1 MKIFSATQLRAW
13 DQYTIINEP
22 VSSIDLMER
31 ASRACANRILDITDP
46 QAGFIIFSGP
56 GNNGGDGFAIARIL
70 SEYDRDVRIFHVNS
84 PTLSK
89 DCKTNRERWENL
101 GFPVSDI
108 TKEDQFHDTF
118 KKGKVIIDAI
128 FGTGQTRPL
137 EGIFAAACNAIN
149 SSGLPVIAIDLPSG
163 IFCDESSAH
172 LPHIRANHTLSLQA
186 AKLCF
191 FLPENHDA
199 FGHVEII
206 DIGLNREYYDS
217 TEAIFNSIDSQEVRA
232 IVKPRDEYAHKG
244 KFGRALLIAGSRGMM
259 GAAVLAAKAC
269 LRSGVGKLYCAIPS
283 DGLTI
288 FQQALP
294 EAICITDR
302 DPGILTTLPP
312 DPGQYQAIGAG
323 PGIGKTPGTRAMIR
337 DLLQAGTKIMVL
349 DADALNIIAEDQ
361 LMDTVPE
368 NTVITPHVAEFTRLF
383 GTSINDF
390 ERARLAISKAREY
403 KIFIILKG
411 RHTLVAT
418 PEGNGFF
425 NLTGNPGMAKGGS
438 GDVLT
443 GMISG
448 LAAQSYPP
456 EEACKL
462 AVFLHGLAGD
472 LARDRYS
479 EHAMLASDI
488 IEEIGPAFKKLV

>member
-1 MKIFSATQLRAW
+1 MKIFSATQLRTW

-31 ASRACANRILDITDP
+31 ASRACANRILEITDP

-56 GNNGGDGFAIARIL
+56 GNNGGDGFAIAKIL
-70 SEYDRDVRIFHVNS
+70 SEYDRDVRIFHFNS

-101 GFPVSDI
+101 GFPVADI
-108 TKEDQFHDTF
+108 SGEGQFPGTF
-118 KKGKVIIDAI
+118 EMGKVIIDAI

-137 EGIFAAACNAIN
+137 EGIYASACQAIN
-149 SSGLPVIAIDLPSG
+149 SAGLPVIAIDIPSG

-191 FLPENHDA
+191 FFPENHDA

-206 DIGLNREYYDS
+206 DIGLSREYYDS
-217 TEAIFNSIDSQEVRA
+217 TEAIFSSIDIKEVKA

-244 KFGRALLIAGSRGMM
+244 NFGKALLLAGSMGMM
-259 GAAVLAAKAC
+259 GAAILAAKAC
-269 LRSGVGKLYCAIPS
+269 LRSGVGKLFSATPS

-294 EAICITDR
+294 EAICITDK
-302 DPGILTTLPP
+302 DPGILTSLPP

-323 PGIGKTPGTRAMIR
+323 PGIGNAPGTRTMIR
-337 DLLQAGTKIMVL
+337 QVLAAGTKALVL
-349 DADALNIIAEDQ
+349 DADALNIVAEDQ
-361 LMDTVPE
+361 LLDAVPE
-368 NTVITPHVAEFTRLF
+368 NTVITPHIAEFTRLF

-418 PEGNGFF
+418 PDGKGFF

-443 GMISG
+443 GIITG

-456 EEACKL
+456 EDACKI
-462 AVFLHGLAGD
+462 AVFLHGMAGD

>member
-31 ASRACANRILDITDP
+31 ASRACAKRILEITDP

-70 SEYDRDVRIFHVNS
+70 SENDRNVRIFHFNS

-101 GFPVSDI
+101 GFPVSDV
-108 TKEDQFHDTF
+108 TNDQFPEAF
-118 KKGKVIIDAI
+118 NKGKVIIDAI
-128 FGTGQTRPL
+128 FGTGQTRSL
-137 EGIFAAACNAIN
+137 EGIYAAACKAIN
-149 SSGLPVIAIDLPSG
+149 SAGLPVISIDLPSG

-191 FLPENHDA
+191 FLPENHED
-199 FGHVEII
+199 FGQIDII
-206 DIGLNREYYDS
+206 DIGLSREYFDR
-217 TEAIFNSIDSQEVRA
+217 TEAIFHTIDHIEVKE
-232 IVKPRDEYAHKG
+232 ILKPRDEYAHKG
-244 KFGRALLIAGSRGMM
+244 KFGRALLLAGCRGMM
-259 GAAVLAAKAC
+259 GAALLAAKAC

-294 EAICITDR
+294 EAICITDL
-302 DPGILTTLPP
+302 DTGILTSLPP
-312 DPGQYQAIGAG
+312 DSGQYEVIGAG
-323 PGIGKTPGTRAMIR
+323 PGIGKASGTRAMIM
-337 DLLQAGTKIMVL
+337 DLLKAGTKTLVL

-361 LMDTVPE
+361 LMGAVPE
-368 NTVITPHVAEFTRLF
+368 NTIITPHMAEFTRLF
-383 GTSINDF
+383 GTIINDF
-390 ERARLAISKAREY
+390 EGAHLVISKAREF

-418 PEGNGFF
+418 PEGKGFF

-443 GMISG
+443 GMIAG
-448 LAAQSYPP
+448 LAAQSYLP

-472 LARDRYS
+472 LARDKYS
-479 EHAMLASDI
+479 EYAMLASDI
-488 IEEIGPAFKKLV
+488 IEEIGPAFKKLA